1 MRKKGIACV
10 LSIGLLAVTSL
21 GACGSAE
28 SDGTS
33 DGITE
38 QTETEANE
46 IHVAVQPGTSE
57 FVLNDSLQL
66 LEEEFEGE
74 VTIVYDTFTGGPAI
88 MEAMAAGEVDF
99 AITGDVPV
107 LSAVG
112 NGNDII
118 GVYRGPK
125 DPDEEQVLVLPDSG
139 IESVDD
145 LIGKNVGLA
154 FGSANHSFFIQLLEQ
169 NGYSVEDVNLLN
181 ISAADLEI
189 SLEQGD
195 IDVAV
200 IQENTAATIQNDIGA
215 VMVAS
220 TDGVCESLKILSVR
234 RAFAEANEDYTARFI
249 KVIGEL
255 DQYAIENP
263 EEVKELLAESSD
275 SDVEDWVCVDRYIY
289 TGEFDDAALENAQNS
304 IQFLYDND
312 SIREVYDA
320 EDAFDGSYYE
330 QALKLSEQ

>member
-1 MRKKGIACV
+1 MGKKRLAGIFG
-10 LSIGLLAVTSL
+10 IGLLAASLL
-21 GACGSAE
+21 GACGATE
-28 SDGTS
+28 NREAA
-33 DGITE
+33 E
-38 QTETEANE
+38 QTEVKATE

-66 LEEEFEGE
+66 LEKEFEGE

-118 GVYRGPK
+118 AVYRGPK
-125 DPDEEQVLVLPDSG
+125 DPDEEQVIALPDSG
-139 IESVDD
+139 INSVDD
-145 LIGKNVGLA
+145 LVGKTVGLS
-154 FGSANHSFFIQLLEQ
+154 FGSANHSFFVQLLEQ
-169 NGYSVEDVNLLN
+169 NGYSTEDVNLVN
-181 ISAADLEI
+181 ISPADLEI

-195 IDVAV
+195 IDAGV
-200 IQENTAATIQNDIGA
+200 IQENTAATIKNDIGA

-234 RAFAEANEDYTARFI
+234 RGFAEANEDYTVRFI
-249 KVIGEL
+249 KVISEL
-255 DQYAIENP
+255 DQYSIENP
-263 EEVKELLAESSD
+263 EEVKQLLAESSNND
-275 SDVEDWVCVDRYIY
+275 ADDWVCVDRYIY
-289 TGEFDDAALENAQNS
+289 TGEFDDTAKENAQNS

-312 SIREVYDA
+312 SLKNVYDA

-330 QALKLSEQ
+330 QALKLLEQ